1 MEIYELNR
9 IRQMSNKKFLPLPYG
24 KNGYE
29 EIRNGG
35 CYYVDKTP
43 YIKTLIDTDKSA
55 VMLFTRPRR
64 FGKTVFMSTLN
75 SFLKINKE
83 NPTDTSEQLRLFEG
97 TQILKD
103 TEFCEK
109 YMGKYPV
116 IFITLKSVDGDN
128 FEDAYKMFADTVWKV
143 SSEYEYLLESSK
155 LNQKDKEILSQLTDI
170 NYLEDSKN
178 SSRLKN
184 SLRYLSE
191 LLYKEYGKLP
201 VLLIDEYDVPLAK
214 ASYHDLLKYKTY
226 DGKIDA
232 NNTYHAR
239 MVTLMSGFL
248 GVLKDENTL
257 TKTVMTGC
265 LKVAKNSIF
274 TGVNN
279 LYVNT
284 VTATEKDY
292 TGLIGFTKDET
303 NRFLDD
309 YDLSEYSAL
318 VKDNYDG
325 YRFYDKEMFCPWDVV
340 NFIRNNYKLKIDG
353 ELQQIHADNYWT
365 GTTSSSSIY
374 EYLGY
379 LTDKD
384 TQKMQDLIDGKS
396 ISFSLND
403 SMNYDSLSEH
413 NPDDFWSLLLHT
425 GYLTLDWDKTT
436 EELSKANSSSKNIF
450 VRIPNLEIRECF
462 IQNIQQKFKEQ
473 LSKDN
478 TASSLV
484 NSFLDGKAQEASDI
498 LFDLLQH
505 YVSVRDTATK
515 APHENYYH
523 GFLNGLF
530 SNCKDIISDYH
541 SNYESGDGYAD
552 ITFKSKRED
561 KLVIIEIKSASVGS
575 DLITLS
581 EEAVAQI
588 EKKNYASPF
597 MQDRMTKCIYAY
609 GIAFSGKN
617 CAVKLLKLK

>member
-1 MEIYELNR
+1 
-9 IRQMSNKKFLPLPYG
+9 MSDKKFLPLPYG
-24 KNGYE
+24 YNSYE
-29 EIRNGG
+29 EIRNDN
-35 CYYVDKTP
+35 CYFVDKTS
-43 YIKTLIDTDKSA
+43 YLKNVLEGSGK
-55 VMLFTRPRR
+55 VLLFTRPRR

-83 NPTDTSEQLRLFEG
+83 NPTDTSEQLRLFER

-103 TEFCEK
+103 TVFCEK

-128 FEDAYKMFADTVWKV
+128 FEDAYKMFAIAVSKV
-143 SSEYEYLLESSK
+143 ASEYKYLLESSK
-155 LNQKDKEILSQLTDI
+155 LDAEDKDKLKRITDESFLMKLENSAILKT
-170 NYLEDSKN
+170 
-178 SSRLKN
+178 
-184 SLRYLSE
+184 SLNTLSE

-214 ASYHDLLKYKTY
+214 ASYHDLQNSVLYK
-226 DGKIDA
+226 DVKGFIAD
-232 NNTYHAR
+232 YHKK
-239 MVTLMSGFL
+239 MVTLLSGFL
-248 GVLKDENTL
+248 GILKDENTL

-309 YDLSEYSAL
+309 YDLSEYSSL
-318 VKDNYDG
+318 VKNNYDG

-365 GTTSSSSIY
+365 GTTSSSAVY

-436 EELSKANSSSKNIF
+436 EELKKNSQANKVVF
-450 VRIPNLEIRECF
+450 ARIPNLEILKCF
-462 IQNIQQKFKEQ
+462 TDNIKNRFDNSLKIDNLANRIADAMLSGDNEFVQTQLRIYLKKF
-473 LSKDN
+473 
-478 TASSLV
+478 
-484 NSFLDGKAQEASDI
+484 
-498 LFDLLQH
+498 
-505 YVSVRDTATK
+505 VSVRDIASK
-515 APHENYYH
+515 APPENYYH
-523 GFLNGLF
+523 GFLNGIF
-530 SNCKDIISDYH
+530 TNCSEEFFTEYH
-541 SNYESGDGYAD
+541 SNTESGDGYAD
-552 ITFKSKRED
+552 ILFTD
-561 KLVIIEIKSASVGS
+561 SVGEKGVVVELKVCREKES
-575 DLITLS
+575 RIKKA
-581 EEAVAQI
+581 EEAISQI
-588 EKKNYASPF
+588 EEKNYAEPLFEDENITSV
-597 MQDRMTKCIYAY
+597 QAV

-617 CAVKLLKLK
+617 CAVAVKKLK

>member
-1 MEIYELNR
+1 
-9 IRQMSNKKFLPLPYG
+9 MSDKKFLPLPYG
-24 KNGYE
+24 YNSYE
-29 EIRNGG
+29 EIRNDN
-35 CYYVDKTP
+35 CYFVDKTS
-43 YIKTLIDTDKSA
+43 YLKNVLEGSGK
-55 VMLFTRPRR
+55 VLLFTRPRR

-75 SFLKINKE
+75 SFLKINKD
-83 NPTDTSEQLRLFEG
+83 NPSDTSEQLRLFEG

-128 FEDAYKMFADTVWKV
+128 FEDAYKRFAAVVSKV
-143 SSEYEYLLESSK
+143 ASEYKYLLESSK
-155 LNQKDKEILSQLTDI
+155 LDAEDKDKLKRITDESFLMKLENSAILKT
-170 NYLEDSKN
+170 
-178 SSRLKN
+178 
-184 SLRYLSE
+184 SLNTLSE

-214 ASYHDLLKYKTY
+214 ASYHDLQNSVLYK
-226 DGKIDA
+226 DVKGFIAD
-232 NNTYHAR
+232 YHKK
-239 MVTLMSGFL
+239 MVTLLSGFL
-248 GVLKDENTL
+248 GILKDENTL

-309 YDLSEYSAL
+309 YDLSEYSSL

-365 GTTSSSSIY
+365 GTTSSSAVY

-396 ISFSLND
+396 VSFSLND

-450 VRIPNLEIRECF
+450 AKIPNLEILKCF
-462 IQNIQQKFKEQ
+462 TDNIKNRFDNSLKIDNLANRIADAMLSGDNEFVQTQLRIYLKKF
-473 LSKDN
+473 
-478 TASSLV
+478 
-484 NSFLDGKAQEASDI
+484 
-498 LFDLLQH
+498 
-505 YVSVRDTATK
+505 VSVRDIASK
-515 APHENYYH
+515 APPENYYH
-523 GFLNGLF
+523 GFLNGIF
-530 SNCKDIISDYH
+530 TNCSEEFFTEYH
-541 SNYESGDGYAD
+541 SNTESGDGYAD
-552 ITFKSKRED
+552 ILFTD
-561 KLVIIEIKSASVGS
+561 SVGEKGVVVELKVCREKES
-575 DLITLS
+575 RIKKA
-581 EEAVAQI
+581 EEAISQI
-588 EKKNYASPF
+588 EEKNYAEPLFEDENITSV
-597 MQDRMTKCIYAY
+597 QAV

-617 CAVKLLKLK
+617 CAVAVKKLK

>member
-1 MEIYELNR
+1 
-9 IRQMSNKKFLPLPYG
+9 MSDKKFLPLPYG
-24 KNGYE
+24 YNSYE
-29 EIRNGG
+29 EIRNDN
-35 CYYVDKTP
+35 CYFVDKTS
-43 YIKTLIDTDKSA
+43 YLKNVLEGSGK
-55 VMLFTRPRR
+55 VLLFTRPRR

-83 NPTDTSEQLRLFEG
+83 NPTDTSEQLRLFER

-103 TEFCEK
+103 TVFCEK

-128 FEDAYKMFADTVWKV
+128 FEDAYKMFAIVVSKV
-143 SSEYEYLLESSK
+143 ASEYEYLLESPR
-155 LNQKDKEILSQLTDI
+155 LNDSDKDKLKKITDESFLMKLENSAILKT
-170 NYLEDSKN
+170 
-178 SSRLKN
+178 
-184 SLRYLSE
+184 SLNTLSA

-232 NNTYHAR
+232 NNTYHSR

-248 GVLKDENTL
+248 GILKDENTL

-279 LYVNT
+279 LKVNT
-284 VTATEKDY
+284 VISSNMDL
-292 TGLIGFTKDET
+292 TGIIGFTKDET
-303 NRFLDD
+303 SKALKD
-309 YDLSEYSAL
+309 YEMGEYAQV

-325 YRFYDKEMFCPWDVV
+325 YRFCDKEMFCPWDVI
-340 NFIRNNYKLKIDG
+340 NFIDENYINNLNGHKELVHANNYW
-353 ELQQIHADNYWT
+353 AN
-365 GTTSSSSIY
+365 TTSSSAVY

-396 ISFSLND
+396 VSFSLND

-450 VRIPNLEIRECF
+450 AKIPNLEILKCF
-462 IQNIQQKFKEQ
+462 TDNIKNRFDNSLKIDNLANRIADAMLSGDNEFVQTQLRIYLKKF
-473 LSKDN
+473 
-478 TASSLV
+478 
-484 NSFLDGKAQEASDI
+484 
-498 LFDLLQH
+498 
-505 YVSVRDTATK
+505 VSVRDIASK
-515 APHENYYH
+515 APPENYYH
-523 GFLNGLF
+523 GFLNGIF
-530 SNCKDIISDYH
+530 TNCSEEFFTEYH
-541 SNYESGDGYAD
+541 SNTESGDGYAD
-552 ITFKSKRED
+552 ILFTD
-561 KLVIIEIKSASVGS
+561 SVGEKGVVVELKVCREKES
-575 DLITLS
+575 RIKKA
-581 EEAVAQI
+581 EEAISQI
-588 EKKNYASPF
+588 EEKNYAEPLFEDENITSV
-597 MQDRMTKCIYAY
+597 QAV

-617 CAVKLLKLK
+617 CAVAVKKLK

>member
-1 MEIYELNR
+1 
-9 IRQMSNKKFLPLPYG
+9 MSDKKFLPLPYG
-24 KNGYE
+24 YNSYE
-29 EIRNGG
+29 EIRNDN
-35 CYYVDKTP
+35 CYFVDKTS
-43 YIKTLIDTDKSA
+43 YLKNVLEGSGK
-55 VMLFTRPRR
+55 VLLFTRPRR

-128 FEDAYKMFADTVWKV
+128 FEDAYKMFAIVVSKV
-143 SSEYEYLLESSK
+143 ASEYKYLLESSK
-155 LNQKDKEILSQLTDI
+155 LDAEDKDKLKRITDESFLMKLENSAILKT
-170 NYLEDSKN
+170 
-178 SSRLKN
+178 
-184 SLRYLSE
+184 SLNTLSA

-248 GVLKDENTL
+248 GILKDENTL

-309 YDLSEYSAL
+309 YDLSEYSTL

-325 YRFYDKEMFCPWDVV
+325 YRFFDKEMFCPWDVV

-365 GTTSSSSIY
+365 GTTSSSAVY

-403 SMNYDSLSEH
+403 SMNYDCLSEH

-436 EELSKANSSSKNIF
+436 EELKKNSQANKVVF
-450 VRIPNLEIRECF
+450 ARIPNLEILKCF
-462 IQNIQQKFKEQ
+462 TDNIKNRFDNSLKTDNLANRIADAMLSGDSEFVQTQLRIYLKKF
-473 LSKDN
+473 
-478 TASSLV
+478 
-484 NSFLDGKAQEASDI
+484 
-498 LFDLLQH
+498 
-505 YVSVRDTATK
+505 VSVRDIASK

-523 GFLNGLF
+523 GFLNGIF
-530 SNCKDIISDYH
+530 TNCSEEFFTEYH
-541 SNYESGDGYAD
+541 SNAESGDGYAD
-552 ITFKSKRED
+552 ILFTD
-561 KLVIIEIKSASVGS
+561 SVGEKGVVVELKVCREKES
-575 DLITLS
+575 RIKKA
-581 EEAVAQI
+581 EEAISQI
-588 EKKNYASPF
+588 EEKNYAEPLFEDENITSV
-597 MQDRMTKCIYAY
+597 QAV

-617 CAVKLLKLK
+617 CAVAVKKLK

>member
-1 MEIYELNR
+1 
-9 IRQMSNKKFLPLPYG
+9 MSDKKFLPLPYG

-128 FEDAYKMFADTVWKV
+128 FEDAYKMFAIVVSKV
-143 SSEYEYLLESSK
+143 ASEYEYLLESPR
-155 LNQKDKEILSQLTDI
+155 LNDSDKDKLKKLSDISFLRLLENSDYLT
-170 NYLEDSKN
+170 NALN
-178 SSRLKN
+178 T
-184 SLRYLSE
+184 LSA

-214 ASYHDLLKYKTY
+214 ASYHDLQNSVLYK
-226 DGKIDA
+226 DVRGFIAD
-232 NNTYHAR
+232 YHKK
-239 MVTLMSGFL
+239 MVTLLSGFL
-248 GVLKDENTL
+248 GILKDENTL

-309 YDLSEYSAL
+309 YDLSEYSSL

-365 GTTSSSSIY
+365 GTTSSSAVY

-462 IQNIQQKFKEQ
+462 TQNVQQKFSSSLK
-473 LSKDN
+473 KDN
-478 TASSLV
+478 LALNIATAL
-484 NSFLDGKAQEASDI
+484 LDGNYSFVQEK
-498 LFDLLQH
+498 LRTLLRSF
-505 YVSVRDTATK
+505 VSIRDNATK
-515 APHENYYH
+515 APQENYYH
-523 GFLNGLF
+523 GFLNGIF
-530 SNCKDIISDYH
+530 TNCKDYISDYR
-541 SNYESGDGYAD
+541 SNAEAGDGYAD
-552 ITFKSKRED
+552 IRFKDLDGEKAVVIELKVCSD
-561 KLVIIEIKSASVGS
+561 KDSRIGMAK
-575 DLITLS
+575 
-581 EEAVAQI
+581 EAIDQI
-588 EKKNYASPF
+588 EKLNYAESF
-597 MQDRMTKCIYAY
+597 IADLNITSVYGV
-609 GIAFSGKN
+609 GIAFSGKT
-617 CAVKLLKLK
+617 CAVEVKKIK

>member
-1 MEIYELNR
+1 
-9 IRQMSNKKFLPLPYG
+9 MSDKKFLPLPYG
-24 KNGYE
+24 YNSYE
-29 EIRNGG
+29 EIRNDN
-35 CYYVDKTP
+35 CYFVDKTS
-43 YIKTLIDTDKSA
+43 YLKNVLEGSGK
-55 VMLFTRPRR
+55 VLLFTRPRR

-83 NPTDTSEQLRLFEG
+83 NPTDTSEQLRLFER

-103 TEFCEK
+103 TVFCEK

-128 FEDAYKMFADTVWKV
+128 FEDAYKMFAIAVSKV
-143 SSEYEYLLESSK
+143 ASEYKYLLESSK
-155 LNQKDKEILSQLTDI
+155 LDAEDKDKLKRITDESFLMKLENSAILKT
-170 NYLEDSKN
+170 
-178 SSRLKN
+178 
-184 SLRYLSE
+184 SLNTLSE

-214 ASYHDLLKYKTY
+214 ASYHDLQNSVLYK
-226 DGKIDA
+226 DVKGFIAD
-232 NNTYHAR
+232 YHKK
-239 MVTLMSGFL
+239 MVTLLSGFL
-248 GVLKDENTL
+248 GILKDENTL

-284 VTATEKDY
+284 VIATEKDY

-309 YDLSEYSAL
+309 YDLSEYSSL

-365 GTTSSSSIY
+365 GTTSSSAVY

-450 VRIPNLEIRECF
+450 AKIPNLEILKCF
-462 IQNIQQKFKEQ
+462 TDNIKNRFDNSLKIDNLANRIADAMLSGDNEFVQTQLRIYLKKF
-473 LSKDN
+473 
-478 TASSLV
+478 
-484 NSFLDGKAQEASDI
+484 
-498 LFDLLQH
+498 
-505 YVSVRDTATK
+505 VSVRDIASK
-515 APHENYYH
+515 APPENYYH
-523 GFLNGLF
+523 GFLNGIF
-530 SNCKDIISDYH
+530 TNCSEEFFTEYH
-541 SNYESGDGYAD
+541 SNTESGDGYAD
-552 ITFKSKRED
+552 ILFTD
-561 KLVIIEIKSASVGS
+561 SVGEKGVVVELKVCREKES
-575 DLITLS
+575 RIKKA
-581 EEAVAQI
+581 EEAISQI
-588 EKKNYASPF
+588 EEKNYAEPLFEDENITSV
-597 MQDRMTKCIYAY
+597 QAV

-617 CAVKLLKLK
+617 CAVAVKKLK

>member
-1 MEIYELNR
+1 
-9 IRQMSNKKFLPLPYG
+9 MSDRKFLPLPYG
-24 KNGYE
+24 YNSYE
-29 EIRNGG
+29 EIRNDN
-35 CYYVDKTP
+35 CYFVDKTS
-43 YIKTLIDTDKSA
+43 YLKNVLEGSGK
-55 VMLFTRPRR
+55 VLLFTRPRR

-128 FEDAYKMFADTVWKV
+128 FEDAYKMFADTVWEV
-143 SSEYEYLLESSK
+143 ASEYKYLLNSSK
-155 LNQKDKEILSQLTDI
+155 LDEQDKEILSQLTDI

-178 SSRLKN
+178 SSRLKKT
-184 SLRYLSE
+184 LTHLSSF
-191 LLYKEYGKLP
+191 LYKEYGKLP

-214 ASYHDLLKYKTY
+214 ASYHDLQNSVLYK
-226 DGKIDA
+226 DVRGFIAD
-232 NNTYHAR
+232 YHKK
-239 MVTLMSGFL
+239 MVTLLSGFL
-248 GVLKDENTL
+248 DILKNENAL

-365 GTTSSSSIY
+365 GTTSSSAVY

-436 EELSKANSSSKNIF
+436 EELKKDSNLNKVVFAK
-450 VRIPNLEIRECF
+450 IPNLEILKCF
-462 IQNIQQKFKEQ
+462 TDNIKNRFDNSLKIDNLANRIADAMLTGDNEFVQTQLRIYLKKF
-473 LSKDN
+473 
-478 TASSLV
+478 
-484 NSFLDGKAQEASDI
+484 
-498 LFDLLQH
+498 
-505 YVSVRDTATK
+505 VSVRDIASK
-515 APHENYYH
+515 APPENYYH
-523 GFLNGLF
+523 GFLNGIF
-530 SNCKDIISDYH
+530 TNCSEEFFTEYH
-541 SNYESGDGYAD
+541 SNTESGDGYAD
-552 ITFKSKRED
+552 ILFTD
-561 KLVIIEIKSASVGS
+561 SVGEKGVVVELKVCREKES
-575 DLITLS
+575 RIKKA
-581 EEAVAQI
+581 EEAISQI
-588 EKKNYASPF
+588 EEKNYAEPLFEDENITSV
-597 MQDRMTKCIYAY
+597 QAV

-617 CAVKLLKLK
+617 CAVAVKKLK

>member
-1 MEIYELNR
+1 
-9 IRQMSNKKFLPLPYG
+9 
-24 KNGYE
+24 
-29 EIRNGG
+29 
-35 CYYVDKTP
+35 
-43 YIKTLIDTDKSA
+43 
-55 VMLFTRPRR
+55 
-64 FGKTVFMSTLN
+64 
-75 SFLKINKE
+75 
-83 NPTDTSEQLRLFEG
+83 
-97 TQILKD
+97 
-103 TEFCEK
+103 
-109 YMGKYPV
+109 
-116 IFITLKSVDGDN
+116 
-128 FEDAYKMFADTVWKV
+128 
-143 SSEYEYLLESSK
+143 
-155 LNQKDKEILSQLTDI
+155 
-170 NYLEDSKN
+170 
-178 SSRLKN
+178 
-184 SLRYLSE
+184 
-191 LLYKEYGKLP
+191 
-201 VLLIDEYDVPLAK
+201 
-214 ASYHDLLKYKTY
+214 
-226 DGKIDA
+226 
-232 NNTYHAR
+232 

-248 GVLKDENTL
+248 GILKDENTL
-257 TKTVMTGC
+257 TKTVMTGD
-265 LKVAKNSIF
+265 LRVIKNSIF

-309 YDLSEYSAL
+309 YDLSEYSSL

-436 EELSKANSSSKNIF
+436 DELSKANSSSKNIF
-450 VRIPNLEIRECF
+450 VRIPNQEIRECF

-478 TASSLV
+478 TAFTLV

-523 GFLNGLF
+523 GFLNELF

-541 SNYESGDGYAD
+541 TNYESGDGYAD
-552 ITFKSKRED
+552 IIFKSKRED

-597 MQDRMTKCIYAY
+597 MQDRMTKCVYAY

-617 CAVKLLKLK
+617 CAVTVKKLK

>member
-1 MEIYELNR
+1 
-9 IRQMSNKKFLPLPYG
+9 MSDKKFLPLPYG
-24 KNGYE
+24 YNSYE
-29 EIRNGG
+29 EIRNDN
-35 CYYVDKTP
+35 CYFVDKTS
-43 YIKTLIDTDKSA
+43 YLKNVLEGSGK
-55 VMLFTRPRR
+55 VLLFTRPRR

-83 NPTDTSEQLRLFEG
+83 NPTDTSEQLRLFER

-103 TEFCEK
+103 TVFCEK

-128 FEDAYKMFADTVWKV
+128 FEDAYKMFAIVVSKV
-143 SSEYEYLLESSK
+143 ASEYEYLLESPR
-155 LNQKDKEILSQLTDI
+155 LNDSDKDKLKKITDESFLMKLENSAILKT
-170 NYLEDSKN
+170 
-178 SSRLKN
+178 
-184 SLRYLSE
+184 SLNTLSE

-214 ASYHDLLKYKTY
+214 ASYHDLQNSVLYK
-226 DGKIDA
+226 DVKGFIAD
-232 NNTYHAR
+232 YHKK
-239 MVTLMSGFL
+239 MVTLLSGFL
-248 GVLKDENTL
+248 GILKDENTL

-309 YDLSEYSAL
+309 YDLSEYSSL

-365 GTTSSSSIY
+365 GTTSSSAVY

-396 ISFSLND
+396 VSFSLND

-450 VRIPNLEIRECF
+450 AKIPNLEILKCF
-462 IQNIQQKFKEQ
+462 TDNIKNRFDNSLKIDNLANRIADAMLSGDNEFVQTQLRIYLKKF
-473 LSKDN
+473 
-478 TASSLV
+478 
-484 NSFLDGKAQEASDI
+484 
-498 LFDLLQH
+498 
-505 YVSVRDTATK
+505 VSVRDIASK
-515 APHENYYH
+515 APPENYYH
-523 GFLNGLF
+523 GFLNGIF
-530 SNCKDIISDYH
+530 TNCSEEFFTEYH
-541 SNYESGDGYAD
+541 SNTESGDGYAD
-552 ITFKSKRED
+552 ILFTD
-561 KLVIIEIKSASVGS
+561 SVGEKGVVVELKVCREKES
-575 DLITLS
+575 RIKKA
-581 EEAVAQI
+581 EEAISQI
-588 EKKNYASPF
+588 EEKNYAEPLFEDENITSV
-597 MQDRMTKCIYAY
+597 QAV

-617 CAVKLLKLK
+617 CAVAVKKLK

>member
-1 MEIYELNR
+1 M
-9 IRQMSNKKFLPLPYG
+9 
-24 KNGYE
+24 
-29 EIRNGG
+29 
-35 CYYVDKTP
+35 
-43 YIKTLIDTDKSA
+43 
-55 VMLFTRPRR
+55 
-64 FGKTVFMSTLN
+64 
-75 SFLKINKE
+75 
-83 NPTDTSEQLRLFEG
+83 
-97 TQILKD
+97 
-103 TEFCEK
+103 
-109 YMGKYPV
+109 
-116 IFITLKSVDGDN
+116 
-128 FEDAYKMFADTVWKV
+128 
-143 SSEYEYLLESSK
+143 ESSK
-155 LNQKDKEILSQLTDI
+155 LDAEDKDKLKRITDESFLMKLENSAILKT
-170 NYLEDSKN
+170 
-178 SSRLKN
+178 
-184 SLRYLSE
+184 SLNTLSA

-248 GVLKDENTL
+248 GILKDENTL
-257 TKTVMTGC
+257 TKTVMTGN
-265 LKVAKNSIF
+265 LRVIKNSIT

-279 LYVNT
+279 IHVNS
-284 VTATEKDY
+284 VTATDTYY
-292 TGLIGFTKDET
+292 TGLFGFTKDET
-303 NRFLDD
+303 NSFLDD
-309 YDLSEYSAL
+309 YDLSEYSSL

-353 ELQQIHADNYWT
+353 ELQQIYADNYWT

-462 IQNIQQKFKEQ
+462 ISNIQKRFNTEIVTDSVADT
-473 LSKDN
+473 LANTLFEGNAD
-478 TASSLV
+478 TAS
-484 NSFLDGKAQEASDI
+484 DTI
-498 LFDLLQH
+498 FDLLQN
-505 YVSVRDTATK
+505 YISIRDSATK

-523 GFLNGLF
+523 GFLNGIF
-530 SNCKDIISDYH
+530 ANCKSSISEYH
-541 SNYESGDGYAD
+541 SNVESGDGYAD
-552 ITFKSKRED
+552 IIFKSKRRD
-561 KLVIIEIKSASVGS
+561 KVVIIEIKTCSGNESKKAKAREA
-575 DLITLS
+575 LS
-581 EEAVAQI
+581 QI
-588 EKKNYASPF
+588 EAKNYAKPYLDDEDVSLV
-597 MQDRMTKCIYAY
+597 YAY
-609 GIAFSGKN
+609 GISFIRKD
-617 CAVKLLKLK
+617 CDITVKRLK

>member
-1 MEIYELNR
+1 
-9 IRQMSNKKFLPLPYG
+9 MSDKKFLTLPYG

-35 CYYVDKTP
+35 CYYVDKTS

-83 NPTDTSEQLRLFEG
+83 NPSDTSEQLRLFEG

-143 SSEYEYLLESSK
+143 ASEYEYLLESSK

-214 ASYHDLLKYKTY
+214 ASYHDLLKYRDYT
-226 DGKIDA
+226 GKIDA
-232 NNTYHAR
+232 NDTYHAR

-248 GVLKDENTL
+248 GILKDENTL

-279 LYVNT
+279 LVVNT
-284 VTATEKDY
+284 VVSDNEAF
-292 TGLIGFTKDET
+292 TGIIGFTKDET
-303 NRFLDD
+303 LKALKD
-309 YDLSEYSAL
+309 YEMGEYAQV

-325 YRFYDKEMFCPWDVV
+325 YRFCDKEMFCPWDVI
-340 NFIRNNYKLKIDG
+340 NFIDENYINNFNGHKELVHANNYW
-353 ELQQIHADNYWT
+353 AN
-365 GTTSSSSIY
+365 TTSSSAVY
-374 EYLGY
+374 EY
-379 LTDKD
+379 
-384 TQKMQDLIDGKS
+384 
-396 ISFSLND
+396 
-403 SMNYDSLSEH
+403 
-413 NPDDFWSLLLHT
+413 
-425 GYLTLDWDKTT
+425 
-436 EELSKANSSSKNIF
+436 
-450 VRIPNLEIRECF
+450 
-462 IQNIQQKFKEQ
+462 
-473 LSKDN
+473 
-478 TASSLV
+478 
-484 NSFLDGKAQEASDI
+484 
-498 LFDLLQH
+498 
-505 YVSVRDTATK
+505 
-515 APHENYYH
+515 
-523 GFLNGLF
+523 
-530 SNCKDIISDYH
+530 
-541 SNYESGDGYAD
+541 
-552 ITFKSKRED
+552 
-561 KLVIIEIKSASVGS
+561 
-575 DLITLS
+575 
-581 EEAVAQI
+581 
-588 EKKNYASPF
+588 
-597 MQDRMTKCIYAY
+597 
-609 GIAFSGKN
+609 
-617 CAVKLLKLK
+617 

>member
-1 MEIYELNR
+1 
-9 IRQMSNKKFLPLPYG
+9 MSDKKFLPLPYG
-24 KNGYE
+24 YNSYE
-29 EIRNGG
+29 EIRNDN
-35 CYYVDKTP
+35 CYFVDKTS
-43 YIKTLIDTDKSA
+43 YLKNVLEGSGK
-55 VMLFTRPRR
+55 VLLFTRPRR

-83 NPTDTSEQLRLFEG
+83 NPTDTSEQLRLFER

-103 TEFCEK
+103 TVFCEK

-128 FEDAYKMFADTVWKV
+128 FEDAYKMFAIAVSKV
-143 SSEYEYLLESSK
+143 ASEYKYLLESSK
-155 LNQKDKEILSQLTDI
+155 LDAEDKDKLKRITDESFLMKLENSAILKT
-170 NYLEDSKN
+170 
-178 SSRLKN
+178 
-184 SLRYLSE
+184 SLNTLSE

-214 ASYHDLLKYKTY
+214 ASYHDLQNSVLYK
-226 DGKIDA
+226 DVKGFIAD
-232 NNTYHAR
+232 YHKK
-239 MVTLMSGFL
+239 MVTLLSGFL
-248 GVLKDENTL
+248 GILKDENTL

-309 YDLSEYSAL
+309 YDLSEYSSL

-325 YRFYDKEMFCPWDVV
+325 YRFCDKEMFCPWDVV

-365 GTTSSSSIY
+365 GTTSSSAVY

-396 ISFSLND
+396 VSFSLND

-450 VRIPNLEIRECF
+450 AKIPNLEILKCF
-462 IQNIQQKFKEQ
+462 TDNIKNRFDNSLKIDNLANRIADAMLSGDNEFVQTQLRIYLKKF
-473 LSKDN
+473 
-478 TASSLV
+478 
-484 NSFLDGKAQEASDI
+484 
-498 LFDLLQH
+498 
-505 YVSVRDTATK
+505 VSVRDIASK
-515 APHENYYH
+515 APPENYYH
-523 GFLNGLF
+523 GFLNGIF
-530 SNCKDIISDYH
+530 TNCSEEFFTEYH
-541 SNYESGDGYAD
+541 SNTESGDGYAD
-552 ITFKSKRED
+552 ILFTD
-561 KLVIIEIKSASVGS
+561 SVGEKGVVVELKVCREKES
-575 DLITLS
+575 RIKKA
-581 EEAVAQI
+581 EEAISQI
-588 EKKNYASPF
+588 EEKNYAEPLFEDENITSV
-597 MQDRMTKCIYAY
+597 QAV

-617 CAVKLLKLK
+617 CAVAVKKLK

>member
-1 MEIYELNR
+1 
-9 IRQMSNKKFLPLPYG
+9 MSDRKFLPLPYG

-128 FEDAYKMFADTVWKV
+128 FEDAYKMFAIVVSKV
-143 SSEYEYLLESSK
+143 ASEYKYLLESSK
-155 LNQKDKEILSQLTDI
+155 LDAEDKDKLKKLSDISFLRLLENSDYLT
-170 NYLEDSKN
+170 NALN
-178 SSRLKN
+178 T
-184 SLRYLSE
+184 LSA

-214 ASYHDLLKYKTY
+214 ASYHDLLKYKTF

-248 GVLKDENTL
+248 DILKNENTL
-257 TKTVMTGC
+257 TKTVMTGD
-265 LKVAKNSIF
+265 LRVIKNSIT

-279 LYVNT
+279 IHVNS
-284 VTATEKDY
+284 VTATDTYY
-292 TGLIGFTKDET
+292 TGLFGFTKNET

-478 TASSLV
+478 TASTLV

-530 SNCKDIISDYH
+530 SN
-541 SNYESGDGYAD
+541 
-552 ITFKSKRED
+552 
-561 KLVIIEIKSASVGS
+561 
-575 DLITLS
+575 
-581 EEAVAQI
+581 
-588 EKKNYASPF
+588 
-597 MQDRMTKCIYAY
+597 
-609 GIAFSGKN
+609 
-617 CAVKLLKLK
+617 

>member
-1 MEIYELNR
+1 
-9 IRQMSNKKFLPLPYG
+9 MSDKKFLPLPYG
-24 KNGYE
+24 YNSYE
-29 EIRNGG
+29 EIRNDN
-35 CYYVDKTP
+35 CYFVDKTS
-43 YIKTLIDTDKSA
+43 YLKNVLEGSGK
-55 VMLFTRPRR
+55 VLLFTRPRR

-83 NPTDTSEQLRLFEG
+83 NPTDTSEQLRLFER

-103 TEFCEK
+103 TVFCEK

-128 FEDAYKMFADTVWKV
+128 FEDAYKMFAIAVSKV
-143 SSEYEYLLESSK
+143 ASEYKYLLESSK
-155 LNQKDKEILSQLTDI
+155 LDAEDKDKLKRITDESFLMKLENSAILKT
-170 NYLEDSKN
+170 
-178 SSRLKN
+178 
-184 SLRYLSE
+184 SLNTLSE

-214 ASYHDLLKYKTY
+214 ASYHDLQNSVLYK
-226 DGKIDA
+226 DVKGFIAD
-232 NNTYHAR
+232 YHKK
-239 MVTLMSGFL
+239 MVTLLSGFL
-248 GVLKDENTL
+248 GILKDENTL

-284 VTATEKDY
+284 VSATEKDY

-309 YDLSEYSAL
+309 YDLSEYSSL

-365 GTTSSSSIY
+365 GTTSSSAVY

-450 VRIPNLEIRECF
+450 AKIPNLEILKCF
-462 IQNIQQKFKEQ
+462 TDNIKNRFDNSLKIDNLANRIADAMLSGDNEFVQTQLRIYLKKF
-473 LSKDN
+473 
-478 TASSLV
+478 
-484 NSFLDGKAQEASDI
+484 
-498 LFDLLQH
+498 
-505 YVSVRDTATK
+505 VSVRDIASK
-515 APHENYYH
+515 APPENYYH
-523 GFLNGLF
+523 GFLNGIF
-530 SNCKDIISDYH
+530 TNCSEEFFTEYH
-541 SNYESGDGYAD
+541 SNTESGDGYAD
-552 ITFKSKRED
+552 ILFTD
-561 KLVIIEIKSASVGS
+561 SVGEKGVVVELKVCREKES
-575 DLITLS
+575 RIKKA
-581 EEAVAQI
+581 EEAISQI
-588 EKKNYASPF
+588 EEKNYAEPLFEDENITSV
-597 MQDRMTKCIYAY
+597 QAV

-617 CAVKLLKLK
+617 CAVAVKKLK

>member
-1 MEIYELNR
+1 
-9 IRQMSNKKFLPLPYG
+9 MSDKKFLPLPYG
-24 KNGYE
+24 YNSYE
-29 EIRNGG
+29 EIRNDN
-35 CYYVDKTP
+35 CYFVDKTS
-43 YIKTLIDTDKSA
+43 YLKNVLEGSGK
-55 VMLFTRPRR
+55 VLLFTRPRR

-83 NPTDTSEQLRLFEG
+83 NPTDTSEQLRLFER

-103 TEFCEK
+103 TVFCEK

-128 FEDAYKMFADTVWKV
+128 FEDAYKMFAIVVSKV
-143 SSEYEYLLESSK
+143 ASEYKYLLESSK
-155 LNQKDKEILSQLTDI
+155 LDAEDKDKLKRITDESFLMKLENSAILKT
-170 NYLEDSKN
+170 
-178 SSRLKN
+178 
-184 SLRYLSE
+184 SLNTLSE

-214 ASYHDLLKYKTY
+214 ASYHDLQNSVLYK
-226 DGKIDA
+226 DVKGFIAD
-232 NNTYHAR
+232 YHKK
-239 MVTLMSGFL
+239 MVTLLSGFL
-248 GVLKDENTL
+248 GILKDENTL

-309 YDLSEYSAL
+309 YDLSEYSSL

-365 GTTSSSSIY
+365 GTTSSSAVY

-450 VRIPNLEIRECF
+450 AKIPNLEILKCF
-462 IQNIQQKFKEQ
+462 TDNIKNRFDNSLKIDNLANRIADAMLSGDNEFVQTQLRIYLKKF
-473 LSKDN
+473 
-478 TASSLV
+478 
-484 NSFLDGKAQEASDI
+484 
-498 LFDLLQH
+498 
-505 YVSVRDTATK
+505 VSVRDIASK
-515 APHENYYH
+515 APPENYYH
-523 GFLNGLF
+523 GFLNGIF
-530 SNCKDIISDYH
+530 TNCSEEFFTEYH
-541 SNYESGDGYAD
+541 SNTESGDGYAD
-552 ITFKSKRED
+552 ILFTD
-561 KLVIIEIKSASVGS
+561 SVGEKGVVVELKVCREKES
-575 DLITLS
+575 RIKKA
-581 EEAVAQI
+581 EEAISQI
-588 EKKNYASPF
+588 EDKNYAEPLFEDENITSV
-597 MQDRMTKCIYAY
+597 QAV

-617 CAVKLLKLK
+617 CAVAVKKLK

>member
-1 MEIYELNR
+1 
-9 IRQMSNKKFLPLPYG
+9 MSDKKFLPLPYG
-24 KNGYE
+24 YNSYE
-29 EIRNGG
+29 EIRNDN
-35 CYYVDKTP
+35 CYFVDKTS
-43 YIKTLIDTDKSA
+43 YLKNVLEGSGK
-55 VMLFTRPRR
+55 VLLFTRPRR

-83 NPTDTSEQLRLFEG
+83 NPTDTSEQLRLFER

-103 TEFCEK
+103 TVFCEK

-128 FEDAYKMFADTVWKV
+128 FEDAYKMFAIAVSKV
-143 SSEYEYLLESSK
+143 ASEYKYLLESSK
-155 LNQKDKEILSQLTDI
+155 LDAEDKDKLKRITDESFLMKLENSAILKT
-170 NYLEDSKN
+170 
-178 SSRLKN
+178 
-184 SLRYLSE
+184 SLNTLSE

-214 ASYHDLLKYKTY
+214 ASYHDLQNSVLYK
-226 DGKIDA
+226 DVKGFIAD
-232 NNTYHAR
+232 YHKK
-239 MVTLMSGFL
+239 MVTLLSGFL
-248 GVLKDENTL
+248 GILKDENTL

-303 NRFLDD
+303 NSFLDD
-309 YDLSEYSAL
+309 YDLSEYSSL

-365 GTTSSSSIY
+365 GTTSSSAVY

-450 VRIPNLEIRECF
+450 AKIPNLEILKCF
-462 IQNIQQKFKEQ
+462 TDNIKNRFDNSLKIDNLANRIADAMLSGDNEFVQTQLRIYLKKF
-473 LSKDN
+473 
-478 TASSLV
+478 
-484 NSFLDGKAQEASDI
+484 
-498 LFDLLQH
+498 
-505 YVSVRDTATK
+505 VSVRDIASK
-515 APHENYYH
+515 APPENYYH
-523 GFLNGLF
+523 GFLNGIF
-530 SNCKDIISDYH
+530 TNCSEEFFTEYH
-541 SNYESGDGYAD
+541 SNTESGDGYAD
-552 ITFKSKRED
+552 ILFTD
-561 KLVIIEIKSASVGS
+561 SVGEKGVVVELKVCREKES
-575 DLITLS
+575 RIKKA
-581 EEAVAQI
+581 EEAISQI
-588 EKKNYASPF
+588 EEKNYAEPLFEDENITSV
-597 MQDRMTKCIYAY
+597 QAV

-617 CAVKLLKLK
+617 CAVAVKKLK

>member
-1 MEIYELNR
+1 
-9 IRQMSNKKFLPLPYG
+9 MSDKKFLPLPYG
-24 KNGYE
+24 YNSYE
-29 EIRNGG
+29 EIRNDN
-35 CYYVDKTP
+35 CYFVDKTS
-43 YIKTLIDTDKSA
+43 YLKNVLEGSGK
-55 VMLFTRPRR
+55 VLLFTRPRR

-83 NPTDTSEQLRLFEG
+83 NPTDTSEQLRLFER

-128 FEDAYKMFADTVWKV
+128 FEDAYKMFAIAVSKV
-143 SSEYEYLLESSK
+143 ASEYKYLLESSK
-155 LNQKDKEILSQLTDI
+155 LDAEDKDKLKRITDESFLMKLENSAILKT
-170 NYLEDSKN
+170 
-178 SSRLKN
+178 
-184 SLRYLSE
+184 SLNTLSE

-214 ASYHDLLKYKTY
+214 ASYHDLQNSVLYK
-226 DGKIDA
+226 DVKGFIAD
-232 NNTYHAR
+232 YHKK
-239 MVTLMSGFL
+239 MVTLLSGFL
-248 GVLKDENTL
+248 GILKDENTL

-309 YDLSEYSAL
+309 YDLSEYSSL

-365 GTTSSSSIY
+365 GTTSSSAVY

-450 VRIPNLEIRECF
+450 AKIPNLEILKCF
-462 IQNIQQKFKEQ
+462 TDNIKNRFDNSLKIDNLANRIADAMLSGDNEFVQTQLRIYLKKF
-473 LSKDN
+473 
-478 TASSLV
+478 
-484 NSFLDGKAQEASDI
+484 
-498 LFDLLQH
+498 
-505 YVSVRDTATK
+505 VSVRDIASK
-515 APHENYYH
+515 APPENYYH
-523 GFLNGLF
+523 GFLNGIF
-530 SNCKDIISDYH
+530 TNCSEEFFTEYH
-541 SNYESGDGYAD
+541 SNTESGDGYAD
-552 ITFKSKRED
+552 ILFTD
-561 KLVIIEIKSASVGS
+561 SVGEKGVIVELKVCREKES
-575 DLITLS
+575 RIKKA
-581 EEAVAQI
+581 EEAISQI
-588 EKKNYASPF
+588 EEKNYAEPLFEDENITSV
-597 MQDRMTKCIYAY
+597 QAV

-617 CAVKLLKLK
+617 CAVAVKKLK

>member
-1 MEIYELNR
+1 
-9 IRQMSNKKFLPLPYG
+9 MSDKKFLPLPYG
-24 KNGYE
+24 YNSYE
-29 EIRNGG
+29 EIRNDN
-35 CYYVDKTP
+35 CYFVDKTS
-43 YIKTLIDTDKSA
+43 YLKNVLEGSGK
-55 VMLFTRPRR
+55 VLLFTRPRR

-75 SFLKINKE
+75 SFLKINKA
-83 NPTDTSEQLRLFEG
+83 NPSDTSEQLRLFEG

-128 FEDAYKMFADTVWKV
+128 FEDAYKMFAIVVSKV
-143 SSEYEYLLESSK
+143 ASEYKYLLESSK
-155 LNQKDKEILSQLTDI
+155 LDAEDKDKLKRITDESFLMKLENSAILKT
-170 NYLEDSKN
+170 
-178 SSRLKN
+178 
-184 SLRYLSE
+184 SLNTLSE

-214 ASYHDLLKYKTY
+214 ASYHDLQNSVLYK
-226 DGKIDA
+226 DVKGFIAD
-232 NNTYHAR
+232 YHKK
-239 MVTLMSGFL
+239 MVTLLSGFL
-248 GVLKDENTL
+248 GILKDENTL

-309 YDLSEYSAL
+309 YDLSEYSSL

-365 GTTSSSSIY
+365 GTTSSSAVY

-450 VRIPNLEIRECF
+450 AKIPNLEILKCF
-462 IQNIQQKFKEQ
+462 TDNIKNRFDNSLKIDNLANRIADAMLSGDNEFVQTQLRIYLKKF
-473 LSKDN
+473 
-478 TASSLV
+478 
-484 NSFLDGKAQEASDI
+484 
-498 LFDLLQH
+498 
-505 YVSVRDTATK
+505 VSVRDIASK
-515 APHENYYH
+515 APPENYYH
-523 GFLNGLF
+523 GFLNGIF
-530 SNCKDIISDYH
+530 TNCSEEFFTEYH
-541 SNYESGDGYAD
+541 SNTESGDGYAD
-552 ITFKSKRED
+552 ILFTD
-561 KLVIIEIKSASVGS
+561 SVGEKGVVVELKVCREKES
-575 DLITLS
+575 RIKKA
-581 EEAVAQI
+581 EEAISQI
-588 EKKNYASPF
+588 EDKNYAEPLFEDENITSV
-597 MQDRMTKCIYAY
+597 QAV

-617 CAVKLLKLK
+617 CAVAVKKLK

>member
-1 MEIYELNR
+1 
-9 IRQMSNKKFLPLPYG
+9 MSDKKFLTLPYG

-35 CYYVDKTP
+35 CYYVDKTS

-83 NPTDTSEQLRLFEG
+83 NPSDTSEQLRLFEG

-109 YMGKYPV
+109 YMGIYPV

-128 FEDAYKMFADTVWKV
+128 FEDAYKMFADTVWEV
-143 SSEYEYLLESSK
+143 ASEYEYLLESSK

-178 SSRLKN
+178 SSRLKKA
-184 SLRYLSE
+184 LTHLSSF
-191 LLYKEYGKLP
+191 LYKEYGKLP

-214 ASYHDLLKYKTY
+214 ASYHDLLKYRDYT
-226 DGKIDA
+226 GKIDA
-232 NNTYHAR
+232 NDTYHAR

-248 GVLKDENTL
+248 DILKNENTL

-279 LYVNT
+279 LKVNT
-284 VTATEKDY
+284 VISSNMDL
-292 TGLIGFTKDET
+292 TGIIGFTKDET
-303 NRFLDD
+303 SKALKD
-309 YDLSEYSAL
+309 YEMGEYAQV

-325 YRFYDKEMFCPWDVV
+325 YRFCDKEMFCPWDVI
-340 NFIRNNYKLKIDG
+340 NFIDENYINNFNGHKELVHANNYW
-353 ELQQIHADNYWT
+353 AN
-365 GTTSSSSIY
+365 TTSSSAVY

-396 ISFSLND
+396 VSFSLND
-403 SMNYDSLSEH
+403 SMNYDNLSEH

-425 GYLTLDWDKTT
+425 GYLTVDWDKTT
-436 EELSKANSSSKNIF
+436 EELKKANTSSKNF
-450 VRIPNLEIRECF
+450 FARIPNLEIRECF
-462 IQNIQQKFKEQ
+462 TQNIQQKFKEQ

-478 TASSLV
+478 TASTLV

-530 SNCKDIISDYH
+530 SNCKDIITDYH

-552 ITFKSKRED
+552 ITFKSRRNSIA
-561 KLVIIEIKSASVGS
+561 VVIEIKAVTREE
-575 DLITLS
+575 DLDEYAQRAL
-581 EEAVAQI
+581 EQI
-588 EKKNYASPF
+588 EEKNYCAPF
-597 MQDRMTKCIYAY
+597 LKISRVKNILAF
-609 GIAFSGKN
+609 GIAFSGKD
-617 CAVKLLKLK
+617 CAVALNKIK

>member
-1 MEIYELNR
+1 
-9 IRQMSNKKFLPLPYG
+9 MSDRKFLPLPYG
-24 KNGYE
+24 YNSYE
-29 EIRNGG
+29 EIWNDN
-35 CYYVDKTP
+35 CYFVDKTS
-43 YIKTLIDTDKSA
+43 YLKNVLEGSGK
-55 VMLFTRPRR
+55 VLLFTRPRR

-128 FEDAYKMFADTVWKV
+128 FEDAYKMFAIVVSKV
-143 SSEYEYLLESSK
+143 ASEYEYLLESPRLNDSDKDDLRNIINKSFLMK
-155 LNQKDKEILSQLTDI
+155 LENSAILKT
-170 NYLEDSKN
+170 
-178 SSRLKN
+178 
-184 SLRYLSE
+184 SLNTLSE

-365 GTTSSSSIY
+365 GTTSSSAVY

-530 SNCKDIISDYH
+530 SNCTKGFFSEYH
-541 SNYESGDGYAD
+541 SNSESGDGYAD
-552 ITFKSKRED
+552 IIFKSNRGGKV
-561 KLVIIEIKSASVGS
+561 VIIEIKSCSGS
-575 DLITLS
+575 ES
-581 EEAVAQI
+581 KKAKAREAIAQI
-588 EKKNYASPF
+588 EEKNYAKPYLNNEDISSV
-597 MQDRMTKCIYAY
+597 YAY
-609 GIAFSGKN
+609 GISFDKKD
-617 CAVKLLKLK
+617 CDVLCKKIK

>member
-1 MEIYELNR
+1 
-9 IRQMSNKKFLPLPYG
+9 MSDRKFLPLPYG
-24 KNGYE
+24 YNSYE
-29 EIRNGG
+29 EIWNDN
-35 CYYVDKTP
+35 CYFVDKTS
-43 YIKTLIDTDKSA
+43 YLKNVLEGSGK
-55 VMLFTRPRR
+55 VLLFTRPRR

-128 FEDAYKMFADTVWKV
+128 FEDAYKMFAIVVSKV
-143 SSEYEYLLESSK
+143 ASEYEYLLESPRLNDSDKDDLRNIINKSFLMK
-155 LNQKDKEILSQLTDI
+155 LENSAILKT
-170 NYLEDSKN
+170 
-178 SSRLKN
+178 
-184 SLRYLSE
+184 SLNTLSE

-214 ASYHDLLKYKTY
+214 ASYHDLLKYKTF

-248 GVLKDENTL
+248 GILKDENTL

-530 SNCKDIISDYH
+530 SNCTKGFFSEYH
-541 SNYESGDGYAD
+541 SNSESGDGYAD
-552 ITFKSKRED
+552 IIFKSNRGGKV
-561 KLVIIEIKSASVGS
+561 VIIEIKSCSGS
-575 DLITLS
+575 ES
-581 EEAVAQI
+581 KKAKAREAIAQI
-588 EKKNYASPF
+588 EEKNYAKPYLNNEDISSV
-597 MQDRMTKCIYAY
+597 YAY
-609 GIAFSGKN
+609 GISFDKKD
-617 CAVKLLKLK
+617 CDVLCKKIK

>member
-1 MEIYELNR
+1 
-9 IRQMSNKKFLPLPYG
+9 MSDKHFLPLPYG

-83 NPTDTSEQLRLFEG
+83 NPSDTSEQLRLFQG

-103 TEFCEK
+103 TKFCEK

-128 FEDAYKMFADTVWKV
+128 FEDAYKMFAIAVSKV
-143 SSEYEYLLESSK
+143 ASEYKYLLESSK
-155 LNQKDKEILSQLTDI
+155 LDAEDKDKLKRITDESFLMKLENSAILKT
-170 NYLEDSKN
+170 
-178 SSRLKN
+178 
-184 SLRYLSE
+184 SLNTLSA

-232 NNTYHAR
+232 NNTYHSR

-248 GVLKDENTL
+248 GILKDENTL

-279 LYVNT
+279 LKVNT
-284 VTATEKDY
+284 VISSNMDL
-292 TGLIGFTKDET
+292 TGIIGFTKDET
-303 NRFLDD
+303 SKALKD
-309 YDLSEYSAL
+309 YEMGEYAQV

-325 YRFYDKEMFCPWDVV
+325 YRFCDKEMFCPWDVI
-340 NFIRNNYKLKIDG
+340 NFIDENYINNLNGHKELVHANNYW
-353 ELQQIHADNYWT
+353 AN
-365 GTTSSSSIY
+365 TTSSSAVY

-396 ISFSLND
+396 VSFSLND

-436 EELSKANSSSKNIF
+436 EELKKDSQAHKVFFA
-450 VRIPNLEIRECF
+450 RIPNQEILKCF
-462 IQNIQQKFKEQ
+462 ISNIQNRFNKETAPASVAESLANCLFKG
-473 LSKDN
+473 DAD
-478 TASSLV
+478 TASDTIF
-484 NSFLDGKAQEASDI
+484 N
-498 LFDLLQH
+498 LLQN
-505 YVSVRDTATK
+505 YISIRDSATK

-530 SNCKDIISDYH
+530 SNCSKEFFSEYR
-541 SNYESGDGYAD
+541 SNSESGDGYAD
-552 ITFKSKRED
+552 IIFKSNRGGK
-561 KLVIIEIKSASVGS
+561 VAIIEIKSCSGS
-575 DLITLS
+575 ES
-581 EEAVAQI
+581 KKAKAREAVAQI
-588 EKKNYASPF
+588 EEKNYAKPYLNNEDISSV
-597 MQDRMTKCIYAY
+597 YAY
-609 GIAFSGKN
+609 GISFDKKD
-617 CAVKLLKLK
+617 CEVLCKKIR

>member
-1 MEIYELNR
+1 
-9 IRQMSNKKFLPLPYG
+9 MSDKHFLPLPYG

-128 FEDAYKMFADTVWKV
+128 FEDAYKMFAIVVSKV
-143 SSEYEYLLESSK
+143 ASEYEYLLESPR
-155 LNQKDKEILSQLTDI
+155 LNDSDKDKLKKLSDISFLRLLENSDYLT
-170 NYLEDSKN
+170 NALN
-178 SSRLKN
+178 T
-184 SLRYLSE
+184 LSA

-248 GVLKDENTL
+248 GILKDENTL

-436 EELSKANSSSKNIF
+436 EELKKDSQAHKVSFA
-450 VRIPNLEIRECF
+450 RIPNQEILKCF
-462 IQNIQQKFKEQ
+462 ISNIQNRFNKETAPASVAESLANCLFKG
-473 LSKDN
+473 DAD
-478 TASSLV
+478 TAS
-484 NSFLDGKAQEASDI
+484 DTI
-498 LFDLLQH
+498 FDLLQN
-505 YVSVRDTATK
+505 YISIRDSATK

-530 SNCKDIISDYH
+530 SNCSKEFFSEYR
-541 SNYESGDGYAD
+541 SNSESGDGYAD
-552 ITFKSKRED
+552 IIFKSNRGGKV
-561 KLVIIEIKSASVGS
+561 VIIEIKSCSGS
-575 DLITLS
+575 ES
-581 EEAVAQI
+581 KKAKAREAIAQI
-588 EKKNYASPF
+588 EEKNYAKPYLNNEDISSV
-597 MQDRMTKCIYAY
+597 YAY
-609 GIAFSGKN
+609 GISFDKKD
-617 CAVKLLKLK
+617 CEVLCKKIR

>member
-1 MEIYELNR
+1 
-9 IRQMSNKKFLPLPYG
+9 MSDKKFLPLPYG
-24 KNGYE
+24 YNSYE
-29 EIRNGG
+29 EIRNDN
-35 CYYVDKTP
+35 CYFVDKTS
-43 YIKTLIDTDKSA
+43 YLKNVLEGSGK
-55 VMLFTRPRR
+55 VLLFTRPRR

-83 NPTDTSEQLRLFEG
+83 NPTDTSEQLRLFER

-103 TEFCEK
+103 TVFCEK

-128 FEDAYKMFADTVWKV
+128 FEDAYKMFAIAVSKV
-143 SSEYEYLLESSK
+143 ASEYKYLLESSK
-155 LNQKDKEILSQLTDI
+155 LDAEDKDKLKRITDESFLMKLENSAILKT
-170 NYLEDSKN
+170 
-178 SSRLKN
+178 
-184 SLRYLSE
+184 SLNTLSE

-214 ASYHDLLKYKTY
+214 ASYHDLQNSVLYK
-226 DGKIDA
+226 DVKGFIAD
-232 NNTYHAR
+232 YHKK
-239 MVTLMSGFL
+239 MVTLLSGFL
-248 GVLKDENTL
+248 GILKDENTL

-309 YDLSEYSAL
+309 YDLSEYSSL

-365 GTTSSSSIY
+365 GTTSSSAVY

-450 VRIPNLEIRECF
+450 AKIPNLEILKCF
-462 IQNIQQKFKEQ
+462 TDNIKNRFDNSLKIDNLANRIADAMLSGDNEFVQTQLRIYLKKF
-473 LSKDN
+473 
-478 TASSLV
+478 
-484 NSFLDGKAQEASDI
+484 
-498 LFDLLQH
+498 
-505 YVSVRDTATK
+505 VSVRDIASK
-515 APHENYYH
+515 APPENYYH
-523 GFLNGLF
+523 GFLNGIF
-530 SNCKDIISDYH
+530 TNCSEEFFTEYH
-541 SNYESGDGYAD
+541 SNTESGDGYAD
-552 ITFKSKRED
+552 ILFTD
-561 KLVIIEIKSASVGS
+561 SVGEKGVVVELKVCREKES
-575 DLITLS
+575 RIKKA
-581 EEAVAQI
+581 EEAISQI
-588 EKKNYASPF
+588 EEKNYAEPLFEDENITSV
-597 MQDRMTKCIYAY
+597 QAV

-617 CAVKLLKLK
+617 CAVAVKKLK

>member
-1 MEIYELNR
+1 
-9 IRQMSNKKFLPLPYG
+9 MSDKKFLPLPYG
-24 KNGYE
+24 YNSYE
-29 EIRNGG
+29 EIRNDN
-35 CYYVDKTP
+35 CYFVDKTS
-43 YIKTLIDTDKSA
+43 YLKNVLEGSGK
-55 VMLFTRPRR
+55 VLLFTRPRR

-83 NPTDTSEQLRLFEG
+83 NPTDTSEQLRLFER

-103 TEFCEK
+103 TVFCEK

-128 FEDAYKMFADTVWKV
+128 FEDAYKMFAIAVSKV
-143 SSEYEYLLESSK
+143 ASEYKYLLESSK
-155 LNQKDKEILSQLTDI
+155 LDAEDKDKLKRITDESFLMKLENSAILKT
-170 NYLEDSKN
+170 
-178 SSRLKN
+178 
-184 SLRYLSE
+184 SLNTLSE

-214 ASYHDLLKYKTY
+214 ASYHDLQNSVLYK
-226 DGKIDA
+226 DVKGFIAD
-232 NNTYHAR
+232 YHKK
-239 MVTLMSGFL
+239 MVTLLSGFL
-248 GVLKDENTL
+248 GILKDENTL

-309 YDLSEYSAL
+309 YDLSEYSSL

-365 GTTSSSSIY
+365 GTTSSSAVY

-450 VRIPNLEIRECF
+450 SKIPNLEILKCF
-462 IQNIQQKFKEQ
+462 TDNIKNRFDNSLKIDNLANRIADAMLSGDNEFVQTQLRIYLKKF
-473 LSKDN
+473 
-478 TASSLV
+478 
-484 NSFLDGKAQEASDI
+484 
-498 LFDLLQH
+498 
-505 YVSVRDTATK
+505 VSVRDIASK
-515 APHENYYH
+515 APPENYYH
-523 GFLNGLF
+523 GFLNGIF
-530 SNCKDIISDYH
+530 TNCSEEFFTEYH
-541 SNYESGDGYAD
+541 SNTESGDGYAD
-552 ITFKSKRED
+552 ILFTD
-561 KLVIIEIKSASVGS
+561 SVGEKGVVVELKVCREKES
-575 DLITLS
+575 RIKKA
-581 EEAVAQI
+581 EEAISQI
-588 EKKNYASPF
+588 EEKNYAEPLFEDENITSV
-597 MQDRMTKCIYAY
+597 QAV

-617 CAVKLLKLK
+617 CAVAVKKLK

>member
-1 MEIYELNR
+1 
-9 IRQMSNKKFLPLPYG
+9 MSDKHFLPLPYG

-83 NPTDTSEQLRLFEG
+83 NPSDTSEQLRLFEG

-128 FEDAYKMFADTVWKV
+128 FEDAYKMFAIVVSKV
-143 SSEYEYLLESSK
+143 ASEYEYLLESPR
-155 LNQKDKEILSQLTDI
+155 LNDSDKDKLKKLSDISFLMKLENSAILKT
-170 NYLEDSKN
+170 
-178 SSRLKN
+178 
-184 SLRYLSE
+184 SLNTLSA

-232 NNTYHAR
+232 NNTYHSR

-248 GVLKDENTL
+248 GILKDENTL

-279 LYVNT
+279 LKVNT
-284 VTATEKDY
+284 VISSNMDL
-292 TGLIGFTKDET
+292 TGIIGFTKDET
-303 NRFLDD
+303 SKALKD
-309 YDLSEYSAL
+309 YEMGEYAQV
-318 VKDNYDG
+318 VKYNYDG
-325 YRFYDKEMFCPWDVV
+325 YRFCDKEMFCPWDVI
-340 NFIRNNYKLKIDG
+340 NFIDENYINNLNGHKELVHANNYW
-353 ELQQIHADNYWT
+353 AN
-365 GTTSSSSIY
+365 TTSSSAVY

-396 ISFSLND
+396 VSFSLND
-403 SMNYDSLSEH
+403 SMNYDNLSEH

-425 GYLTLDWDKTT
+425 GYLTVDWDKTT
-436 EELSKANSSSKNIF
+436 EELKKANTSSKNIF
-450 VRIPNLEIRECF
+450 ARIPNLEIRECF
-462 IQNIQQKFKEQ
+462 TQNIQQKFKEQ

-478 TASSLV
+478 TASTLV

-530 SNCKDIISDYH
+530 SNCKDFITDYH

-552 ITFKSKRED
+552 ITFKSRRNSIA
-561 KLVIIEIKSASVGS
+561 VVIEIKAVTRAE
-575 DLITLS
+575 DLDEYAQRAL
-581 EEAVAQI
+581 EQI
-588 EKKNYASPF
+588 EEKNYCAPF
-597 MQDRMTKCIYAY
+597 FKISRVKNILAF
-609 GIAFSGKN
+609 GIAFGGKD
-617 CAVKLLKLK
+617 CAVAFRNVK

>member
-1 MEIYELNR
+1 
-9 IRQMSNKKFLPLPYG
+9 MSDKKFLTLPYG

-35 CYYVDKTP
+35 CYYVDKTS

-83 NPTDTSEQLRLFEG
+83 NPADTSEQLRLFEG

-128 FEDAYKMFADTVWKV
+128 FEDAYKMFADTVWEV
-143 SSEYEYLLESSK
+143 ASEYEYLLESSK

-178 SSRLKN
+178 SSRLKKA
-184 SLRYLSE
+184 LTHLSSF
-191 LLYKEYGKLP
+191 LYKEYGKLP

-214 ASYHDLLKYKTY
+214 ASYHDLLKYRDYT
-226 DGKIDA
+226 GKIDA
-232 NNTYHAR
+232 NDTYHAR

-248 GVLKDENTL
+248 DILKNENTL

-284 VTATEKDY
+284 VVSQDIDY
-292 TGLIGFTKDET
+292 SGLIGFTKDET

-309 YDLSEYSAL
+309 YDLSEYSSL

-325 YRFYDKEMFCPWDVV
+325 YRFFDKEMFCPWDVV
-340 NFIRNNYKLKIDG
+340 NFINDSHKKKLNGLTDSINAG
-353 ELQQIHADNYWT
+353 NYWI

-396 ISFSLND
+396 VSFSLND
-403 SMNYDSLSEH
+403 SMNYDNLSEH

-425 GYLTLDWDKTT
+425 GYLTVDWDKTT
-436 EELSKANSSSKNIF
+436 EELKKDSNLNKVVFA
-450 VRIPNLEIRECF
+450 RIPNQEILKCF
-462 IQNIQQKFKEQ
+462 ISNIQNRFNKETAPASVAESLANCLFKG
-473 LSKDN
+473 DAD
-478 TASSLV
+478 TAS
-484 NSFLDGKAQEASDI
+484 DTI
-498 LFDLLQH
+498 FDLLQN
-505 YVSVRDTATK
+505 YISIRDSATK

-530 SNCKDIISDYH
+530 SNCSTNFFSEYR
-541 SNYESGDGYAD
+541 SNSESGDGYAD
-552 ITFKSKRED
+552 IIFKSNRGGKV
-561 KLVIIEIKSASVGS
+561 VIIEIKSCSGS
-575 DLITLS
+575 ES
-581 EEAVAQI
+581 KKAKAREAVAQI
-588 EKKNYASPF
+588 EEKNYAKPYLNNEDISSV
-597 MQDRMTKCIYAY
+597 YAY
-609 GIAFSGKN
+609 GISFDKKD
-617 CAVKLLKLK
+617 CEVLCKKIR

>member
-1 MEIYELNR
+1 
-9 IRQMSNKKFLPLPYG
+9 MSDKHFLPLPYG

-75 SFLKINKE
+75 SFLKISKE

-128 FEDAYKMFADTVWKV
+128 FEDAYKMFAIVVSKV
-143 SSEYEYLLESSK
+143 ASEYEYLLESPR
-155 LNQKDKEILSQLTDI
+155 LNDSDKDKLKKLSDISFLRLLENSDYLT
-170 NYLEDSKN
+170 NALN
-178 SSRLKN
+178 T
-184 SLRYLSE
+184 LSA

-232 NNTYHAR
+232 NNTYHTR

-248 GVLKDENTL
+248 GILKDENTL

-279 LYVNT
+279 LKVNT
-284 VTATEKDY
+284 VISSNMDL
-292 TGLIGFTKDET
+292 TGIIGFTKDET
-303 NRFLDD
+303 SKALKD
-309 YDLSEYSAL
+309 YEMGEYAQV

-325 YRFYDKEMFCPWDVV
+325 YRFCDKEMFCPWDVI
-340 NFIRNNYKLKIDG
+340 NFIDENYINNLNGHKDLVHANNYW
-353 ELQQIHADNYWT
+353 AN
-365 GTTSSSSIY
+365 TTSSSAVY

-436 EELSKANSSSKNIF
+436 EELKKDSNLNKVVFAK
-450 VRIPNLEIRECF
+450 IPNLEILKCF
-462 IQNIQQKFKEQ
+462 TDNIKNRFDNSLKIDNLANRIADAMLTGDNEFVQTQLRIYLKKF
-473 LSKDN
+473 
-478 TASSLV
+478 
-484 NSFLDGKAQEASDI
+484 
-498 LFDLLQH
+498 
-505 YVSVRDTATK
+505 VSVRDIASK
-515 APHENYYH
+515 APPENYYH
-523 GFLNGLF
+523 GFLNGIF
-530 SNCKDIISDYH
+530 TNCSEEFFTEYH
-541 SNYESGDGYAD
+541 SNTESGDGYAD
-552 ITFKSKRED
+552 ILFTD
-561 KLVIIEIKSASVGS
+561 SVGEKGVVVELKVCREKES
-575 DLITLS
+575 RIKKA
-581 EEAVAQI
+581 EEAISQI
-588 EKKNYASPF
+588 EEKNYAEPLFEDENITSV
-597 MQDRMTKCIYAY
+597 QAV

-617 CAVKLLKLK
+617 CAVAVKKLK

>member
-1 MEIYELNR
+1 
-9 IRQMSNKKFLPLPYG
+9 MSDRKFLPLPYG
-24 KNGYE
+24 YNGYE
-29 EIRNGG
+29 EIRNDN
-35 CYYVDKTP
+35 CYFVDKTS
-43 YIKTLIDTDKSA
+43 YLKNVLEGSGK
-55 VMLFTRPRR
+55 VLLFTRPRR

-83 NPTDTSEQLRLFEG
+83 NPTDTSEQLRLFER
-97 TQILKD
+97 TRILKD
-103 TEFCEK
+103 TVFCEK

-128 FEDAYKMFADTVWKV
+128 FEDAYKMFAIAVSKV
-143 SSEYEYLLESSK
+143 ASEYKYLLESSK
-155 LNQKDKEILSQLTDI
+155 LDAEDKDKLKRITDESFLMKLENSAILKT
-170 NYLEDSKN
+170 
-178 SSRLKN
+178 
-184 SLRYLSE
+184 SLNTLSE

-214 ASYHDLLKYKTY
+214 ASYHDLQNSVLYKDVKGFIADY
-226 DGKIDA
+226 NKK
-232 NNTYHAR
+232 
-239 MVTLMSGFL
+239 MVTLLSGFL
-248 GVLKDENTL
+248 GILKDENTL

-309 YDLSEYSAL
+309 YDLSEYSSL

-365 GTTSSSSIY
+365 GTTSSSAVY

-450 VRIPNLEIRECF
+450 AKIPNLEILKCF
-462 IQNIQQKFKEQ
+462 TDNIKNRFDNSLKIDNLANRIADAMLSGDNEFVQTQLRIYLKKF
-473 LSKDN
+473 
-478 TASSLV
+478 
-484 NSFLDGKAQEASDI
+484 
-498 LFDLLQH
+498 
-505 YVSVRDTATK
+505 VSVRDIASK
-515 APHENYYH
+515 APPENYYH
-523 GFLNGLF
+523 GFLNGIF
-530 SNCKDIISDYH
+530 TNCSEEFFTEYH
-541 SNYESGDGYAD
+541 SNTESGDGYAD
-552 ITFKSKRED
+552 ILFTD
-561 KLVIIEIKSASVGS
+561 SVGEKGVVVELKVCREKES
-575 DLITLS
+575 RIKKA
-581 EEAVAQI
+581 EEAISQI
-588 EKKNYASPF
+588 EEKNYAEPLFEDENITSV
-597 MQDRMTKCIYAY
+597 QAV

-617 CAVKLLKLK
+617 CAVAVKKLK